1 MKEEAKIQRDN
12 EKDFSRTG
20 KKKKKKT
27 NPQNQEAS
35 EIPRKIIRS

>member
-20 KKKKKKT
+20 KKKKKT
-27 NPQNQEAS
+27 NPQNQEAP